1 MNQYLIPA
9 NSKKGQLIFNLFRT
23 IDLVVLL
30 IGGVLTLAFMI
41 VLPGDQLWVLVI
53 KLLPIC
59 VCALLVMPLANYHNV
74 MVFVR
79 EMIAFY
85 YREMNMQNR
94 YRWKGWCAAN
104 VYGGE
109 RKK

>member
-30 IGGVLTLAFMI
+30 IGASLTLLLMFA
-41 VLPGDQLWVLVI
+41 LPGDDFWLLVI
-53 KLLPIC
+53 KLLPIGIC
-59 VCALLVMPLANYHNV
+59 VLLVMPVAYYHNV
-74 MVFVR
+74 LVFVE
-79 EMIAFY
+79 EMLIFY
-85 YREMNMQNR
+85 NKELNGQNR
-94 YRWKGWCAAN
+94 FRWKGWCATHVFN
-104 VYGGE
+104 GE